1 MSESAVQSREAALP
15 RRKRSSETLTLTLLS
30 SATLPAALTSAEKDS
45 STYWNAQCAV
55 MSSMLWLPHKTALP
69 VRDSN
74 LSDTLSN
81 YQADKSQHWMTR
93 LTPLSRSIQ
102 TPLSVSLPASAT
114 VTTVGEAQSAV
125 VKATKKIRFFPHDEE
140 KYRQALFLYRRAYN
154 LTAERYREGTHRD
167 EKGELI
173 NLRPWIKSICKPEQ
187 KGAGRVYNS
196 LICDNAV
203 REATKTFVAVCKKN
217 KQLSKGNAPAQMHFK
232 TRRGEAHSFRMCRLP
247 AGLCP
252 AVKALGKI
260 TLTESVPQEAVDQ
273 SVTVTC
279 NKGRW
284 FINVQ
289 HRIRLKSEKQG
300 VAKCVSVDPGVRT
313 FATCYS
319 PSEVIVAGDNIA
331 KEKLFPLMKKVDN
344 LLSQRQRIL
353 NQCKGIKF
361 PDMPQWARDRLTFID
376 KTICRLKCKKEDIVR
391 DLHQRLAHYLT
402 EEYDVIFLPHFQ
414 TRGMVKRTKG
424 RVLRRNTCRQMLSLE
439 HYAFKLRLKWL
450 AKKKGKLVLDTNESH
465 TSKTVSHTGRV
476 IENLGGRKIIH
487 DENKRI
493 DRDINGARGIFIKT
507 LSQAT

>member
-1 MSESAVQSREAALP
+1 M
-15 RRKRSSETLTLTLLS
+15 
-30 SATLPAALTSAEKDS
+30 
-45 STYWNAQCAV
+45 
-55 MSSMLWLPHKTALP
+55 
-69 VRDSN
+69 
-74 LSDTLSN
+74 
-81 YQADKSQHWMTR
+81 
-93 LTPLSRSIQ
+93 
-102 TPLSVSLPASAT
+102 
-114 VTTVGEAQSAV
+114 
-125 VKATKKIRFFPHDEE
+125 
-140 KYRQALFLYRRAYN
+140 YRRAYN
-154 LTAERYREGTHRD
+154 LTVERYREGSHRD
-167 EKGELI
+167 ESGKLI
-173 NLRPWIKSICKPEQ
+173 NLRPWVKSICEPEQ
-187 KGAGRVYNS
+187 KGAGRIYNS

-203 REATKTFVAVCKKN
+203 REAAKTFAAVCKNN
-217 KQLSKGNAPAQMHFK
+217 KQLSKDKSPAQIHFK
-232 TRRGEAHSFRMCRLP
+232 TRRGDVHSFRMCRLP

-260 TLTESVPQEAVDQ
+260 SLTESVPTEAVDQ
-273 SVTVTC
+273 SVTITC

-289 HRIRLKSEKQG
+289 QHMTLKSEKQG
-300 VAKCVSVDPGVRT
+300 QAKCVSIDQGVRT

-319 PSEVIVAGDNIA
+319 PSEVIVAGDNVA
-331 KEKLFPLMKKVDN
+331 KDTLFPLMKKVDD

-353 NQCKGIKF
+353 NQCKGLKF
-361 PDMPQWARDRLTFID
+361 PDMPQWARDRLTYID
-376 KTICRLKCKKEDIVR
+376 KSIRRLKCKKEDVIR
-391 DLHQRLAHYLT
+391 DLHQRLAHTLT

-450 AKKKGKLVLDTNESH
+450 AKKKGKLVLDTNESY

>member
-1 MSESAVQSREAALP
+1 M
-15 RRKRSSETLTLTLLS
+15 
-30 SATLPAALTSAEKDS
+30 
-45 STYWNAQCAV
+45 
-55 MSSMLWLPHKTALP
+55 
-69 VRDSN
+69 
-74 LSDTLSN
+74 
-81 YQADKSQHWMTR
+81 
-93 LTPLSRSIQ
+93 
-102 TPLSVSLPASAT
+102 
-114 VTTVGEAQSAV
+114 
-125 VKATKKIRFFPHDEE
+125 
-140 KYRQALFLYRRAYN
+140 
-154 LTAERYREGTHRD
+154 
-167 EKGELI
+167 
-173 NLRPWIKSICKPEQ
+173 KSICEPEQ

-203 REATKTFVAVCKKN
+203 REAATTFAAVRKKN
-217 KQLSKGNAPAQMHFK
+217 KRRTTDKSFAQLHFK
-232 TRRGEAHSFRMCRLP
+232 TRRGDAHSFRMCRLP
-247 AGLCP
+247 AGLSP

-260 TLTESVPQEAVDQ
+260 KLTETVPPEAVDQ

-289 HRIRLKSEKQG
+289 QHMTLKSEKQG
-300 VAKCVSVDPGVRT
+300 QAKCVSIDPGVRT

-319 PSEVIVAGDNIA
+319 PGEVIVAGDNIA

-353 NQCKGIKF
+353 NHCKGLKF

-376 KTICRLKCKKEDIVR
+376 KSIRRLKCKKEDVVR
-391 DLHQRLAHYLT
+391 DLHQRLAHTLT

-414 TRGMVKRTKG
+414 TRGMVKRKKG

-439 HYAFKLRLKWL
+439 HYRFKIMLKWL
-450 AKKKGKLVLDTNESH
+450 AKKKGKCVLDVNESY

-507 LSQAT
+507 LSLAT